1 MLASPAAGQELAA
14 FYARQAKHAQLFL
27 IQPGRDTVLRAAEG
41 TMVLVPAN
49 AFVNATDQV
58 PVDGPVELRI
68 REFYSLND
76 MVLNN
81 LSTRAGEQLLET
93 GGMLQLE
100 ASRTSGQL
108 CALREG
114 VQLLLRM
121 PTTRPQPDMQLFKGV
136 HNATS
141 KQLDWQAPKAQ
152 VIVGLMKSTD
162 IQPPKF
168 VGGSG
173 VLRQQ
178 LRKGIVYTSTLRRQL
193 KAMRLSKPG
202 RHELRRLSHNL
213 GQPVLA
219 VMHVRITIAENGQVL
234 TPEAQGG
241 VYSSELQAEVLSA
254 VRALPRW
261 SPARWQGVATPSTC
275 IITARFTANGKILV
289 DYYYDKLETIRQ
301 LEAADFVQA
310 FERQFTSS
318 TLSQASTGGIS
329 NYLFSAA
336 QLGWINCDRFINSS
350 EPLITFAVSEDDAN
364 MDIKLVFK
372 NKRSVL
378 AGEKY
383 GAQTKFRSVPQNE
396 PVTIVAIKQR
406 DGTTYLASQETTLS
420 DRTEENL
427 AFRPVSMIELKEE
440 IARLEKK

>member
-1 MLASPAAGQELAA
+1 
-14 FYARQAKHAQLFL
+14 
-27 IQPGRDTVLRAAEG
+27 
-41 TMVLVPAN
+41 
-49 AFVNATDQV
+49 
-58 PVDGPVELRI
+58 
-68 REFYSLND
+68 

-100 ASRTSGQL
+100 ASSTSGQI

-121 PTTRPQPDMQLFKGV
+121 PTSRPQPDMQLFKGIKT
-136 HNATS
+136 TS
-141 KQLDWQAPKAQ
+141 SEQLDWQAPRPQA
-152 VIVGLMKSTD
+152 VVGLMESTD

-178 LRKGIVYTSTLRRQL
+178 LRKGIDYAPSLRRQL
-193 KAMRLSKPG
+193 KAMRPSKPN
-202 RHELRRLSHNL
+202 RRELRRLSRNL

-241 VYSSELQAEVLSA
+241 VYSSDLQAEVLSA

-261 SPARWQGVATPSTC
+261 SPARWLGVATPSTC
-275 IITARFTANGKILV
+275 TITVRFTANGKILV
-289 DYYYDKLETIRQ
+289 DDYYDKLEAIRQ
-301 LEAADFVQA
+301 LKAADFVQA
-310 FERQFTSS
+310 FERQFTGS

-350 EPLITFAVSEDDAN
+350 EPLITFAVSEDDADT
-364 MDIKLVFK
+364 DIKLVFK

-378 AGEKY
+378 AGERV
-383 GAQTKFRSVPQNE
+383 GFQTRFRSVPQNE
-396 PVTIVAIKQR
+396 PATIIAIKQR
-406 DGTTYLASQETTLS
+406 NGTTYLASLETILS

-427 AFRPVSMIELKEE
+427 AFRPVSMVELKEE